1 MSLKDALP
9 KKVSDLLLITSFA
22 EFATMTA
29 KGVPIDTP
37 LLNFPDEDLARIN
50 MATGVSYP
58 VKAERARR
66 NPKVGLLYWPLYPGE
81 PVVQVIGL
89 AATRDRNIQE
99 NTLRYLAETSHVSP
113 ETPWAVRRR
122 AIWYWAR
129 IIIEIHPKQVVWW
142 DSAADLDKAP
152 HRWDAP
158 AGTVFPASDPA
169 PAGKPAP
176 ANKWPQPDWR
186 EAARIDVGAGYPGY
200 VSLVDEDGFPRIM
213 PARDV
218 QMTETGL
225 SFDLP
230 AGAPGRR
237 SGPAC
242 LTYFGRD
249 TFLGTA
255 SEADGR
261 VRLDVA
267 RTLPILPMVGGGD
280 SLWEPSADLKAKLM
294 GRLTAE
300 LARRGQPMPSAPMT
314 PPVQGASARRRAERD
329 TKGADARMFER
340 QGKS

>member
-1 MSLKDALP
+1 MTQHESLPP
-9 KKVSDLLLITSFA
+9 KVADMILHTSFA
-22 EFATMTA
+22 EFATLNAEGT
-29 KGVPIDTP
+29 PIDTP
-37 LLNFPDEDLARIN
+37 LLNFPDDDLSKIN

-58 VKAERARR
+58 IKADRARR
-66 NPKVGLLYWPLYPGE
+66 NPKVGLLYTPLHPDE

-89 AATRDRNIQE
+89 AAVRDSDIQD
-99 NTLRYLAETSHVSP
+99 NLIRYITETVHVAP
-113 ETPWAVRRR
+113 ETPWELKRQ

-158 AGTVFPASDPA
+158 AGTVFPPSDPA
-169 PAGKPAP
+169 PAGTPAP

-200 VSLVDEDGFPRIM
+200 VSLVDEEGFPRIM

-218 QMTETGL
+218 QVTDTGL

-249 TFLGTA
+249 TFLGQA
-255 SEADGR
+255 SEAGGR

-280 SLWEPSADLKAKLM
+280 SLWEPSADLKEKLM

-300 LARRGQPMPSAPMT
+300 LARRGQKMPSAPDK

-340 QGKS
+340 QSKT